1 MIPDPWDSIFDETIF
16 NMNDVNIV
24 SDTSERL
31 QLILCFCNLPNN
43 PWLLPVF
50 LKKLTLEIFDSGII

>member
-1 MIPDPWDSIFDETIF
+1 MISSTILYLSVIPDPWDSIFDETIF

-24 SDTSERL
+24 SNTSKRI
-31 QLILCFCNLPNN
+31 QLILSFCNLPNN

-50 LKKLTLEIFDSGII
+50 LK